1 VETAATE
8 GHSSSRCGGTAAPPH
23 RNIQAVALG
32 GLGANTV
39 DVALYMRTDVDN
51 EGKMLTADKTYAM
64 HFETF
69 SPILE
74 GRFWSVTAYGSDDF
88 LIDNPIDRYCIN
100 DRSNFIM
107 NEDGSL
113 DIILSEGQPDEITNW
128 LPVAGNFHLILRI
141 YTPDMEALASWQPL
155 IIRVLDLP

>member
-1 VETAATE
+1 METAATE

-51 EGKMLTADKTYAM
+51 EGKMLTADKTYTM

-69 SPILE
+69 PPILE
-74 GRFWSVTAYGSDDF
+74 GGFWSVTAYGSDDF

-141 YTPDMEALASWQPL
+141 YTPNMEALPSWQPL